1 MKPFQKQHTQTVWQ
15 SRLALRAGYGCGMEA
30 GKDLCSQR
38 NGNGANEGTEN
49 GQREW
54 EWAMENGNGNVEW
67 KSE

>member
-15 SRLALRAGYGCGMEA
+15 SRLALRAGCGCGMEA

-38 NGNGANEGTEN
+38 NGNGANERTEN

-54 EWAMENGNGNVEW
+54 EWAWAMENGNVEW